1 MKNCCRSQA
10 AANEFDLRRFIMIFG
25 LASTIATTPVYVIG
39 SILIALSVA
48 LIVLVLMQSGKEK
61 GLSGTIAGG
70 AETFFGK
77 NKGKSIE
84 AKMKK
89 WTWICLA
96 ILVVFSI
103 AFYILQLES
112 IWA

>member
-77 NKGKSIE
+77 NKGSSMDKILSRI
-84 AKMKK
+84 
-89 WTWICLA
+89 TIA
-96 ILVVFSI
+96 ISVAVVALVI
-103 AFYILQLES
+103 ALIIL
-112 IWA
+112 ITKAAV

>member
-77 NKGKSIE
+77 NKGSSMDKILSRI
-84 AKMKK
+84 
-89 WTWICLA
+89 TIA
-96 ILVVFSI
+96 ISVAVVALVI
-103 AFYILQLES
+103 ALIIL
-112 IWA
+112 ITKAAI

>member
-1 MKNCCRSQA
+1 
-10 AANEFDLRRFIMIFG
+10 MIFG

-77 NKGKSIE
+77 NKGSSMDKILSRI
-84 AKMKK
+84 
-89 WTWICLA
+89 TIA
-96 ILVVFSI
+96 ISVAVVALVI
-103 AFYILQLES
+103 ALIIL
-112 IWA
+112 ITKAAI

>member
-48 LIVLVLMQSGKEK
+48 LIVLVLMQSGKDK

-77 NKGKSIE
+77 NKGSSMDKILSRI
-84 AKMKK
+84 
-89 WTWICLA
+89 TIA
-96 ILVVFSI
+96 ISVAVVALVI
-103 AFYILQLES
+103 ALIIL
-112 IWA
+112 ITKAAI

>member
-77 NKGKSIE
+77 NKGSSMDKILSRI
-84 AKMKK
+84 
-89 WTWICLA
+89 TIA
-96 ILVVFSI
+96 ISVAVVALVI
-103 AFYILQLES
+103 ALIVL
-112 IWA
+112 ITKAAI

>member
-1 MKNCCRSQA
+1 
-10 AANEFDLRRFIMIFG
+10 MIFG

-48 LIVLVLMQSGKEK
+48 LVVLVLMQSGKEK

-77 NKGKSIE
+77 NKGSSMDKILSRI
-84 AKMKK
+84 
-89 WTWICLA
+89 TIA
-96 ILVVFSI
+96 ISVAVVALVI
-103 AFYILQLES
+103 ALIIL
-112 IWA
+112 ITKAAV

>member
-48 LIVLVLMQSGKEK
+48 LVVLVLMQSGKEK

-77 NKGKSIE
+77 NKGSSMDKILSRI
-84 AKMKK
+84 
-89 WTWICLA
+89 TIA
-96 ILVVFSI
+96 ISVAVVALVI
-103 AFYILQLES
+103 ALIIL
-112 IWA
+112 ITKAAV